1 MVFYGTL
8 TVCPLLQ
15 PNPRV
20 SLTACQNVMAR
31 SGTVTR
37 SPNGRVRIVAK
48 SILLTCATPRTG
60 AVAAW
65 SRCPGD
71 IAKTKVVTV
80 WSPCL

>member
-1 MVFYGTL
+1 MCRHNLVFFGTL

-20 SLTACQNVMAR
+20 SLTVNQNVMAR
-31 SGTVTR
+31 TGTVTR

-48 SILLTCATPRTG
+48 SLLLTYATPRTG

-65 SRCPGD
+65 SHSPGD
-71 IAKTKVVTV
+71 IAKTGFVTV
-80 WSPCL
+80 